1 MTTEPYKID
10 AQGKSVGRVAT
21 EAASVLMGKTSPAF
35 QKHLVADVRVVI
47 ENASKASIAPS
58 KFKEVRTK
66 SYTGYPGGL
75 VERTLAEV
83 IEKKGFGEVF
93 MSAVGRMIP
102 RNRLHKE
109 RMKHLAV
116 TE

>member
-1 MTTEPYKID
+1 MTKTHKIN

-21 EAASVLMGKTSPAF
+21 EAAMVLMGKDSPSF
-35 QKHLVADVRVVI
+35 QNHLVADVEVII

-58 KFKEVRTK
+58 KFGETRMK
-66 SYTGYPGGL
+66 SYSGYPGGL
-75 VERTLAEV
+75 KERTLAHV

-93 MSAVGRMIP
+93 MSAIGRMIP

-109 RMKHLAV
+109 RMKRLVV

>member
-10 AQGKSVGRVAT
+10 ANGRSVGRVAT
-21 EAASVLMGKTSPAF
+21 EAASILMGKTSPAF
-35 QKHLVADVRVVI
+35 QKHLVADVQVVI

-58 KFKEVRTK
+58 KFKEIRAK
-66 SYTGYPGGL
+66 SYSGYPGGL
-75 VERTLAEV
+75 KERTLSQV

-93 MSAVGRMIP
+93 MSAVGKMIP

-109 RMKHLAV
+109 RMKHLV
-116 TE
+116 VND